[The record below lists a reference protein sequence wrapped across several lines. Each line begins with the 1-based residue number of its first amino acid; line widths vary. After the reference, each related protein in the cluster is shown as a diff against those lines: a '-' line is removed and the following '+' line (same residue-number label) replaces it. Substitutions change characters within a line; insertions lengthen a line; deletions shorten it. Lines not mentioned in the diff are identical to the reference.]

1 MATDLFGPREVRS
14 LRERVKSVAFPTTE
28 RDRERRRILAML
40 VPFFVLAFFAAFLP
54 LVTMVRMS
62 FSADRFEII
71 GFSLRAWRKLA
82 TESIYLEVTWN
93 TLWFATVTTVSSVLI
108 AVVVAHSLQKYS
120 LPFENILVAIV
131 SFPISLPG
139 IVVAFM
145 IIVLLGRSGLL
156 TNAVAFFVGGDP
168 ITLATATSVF
178 GLYLGYLFSL
188 IPRSTMVMRATY
200 SEVNRTAEEAA
211 RALGAGPL
219 ERFYYVTLPEVRPGI
234 VAAFILTFR
243 TALAIFGTVLVLKS
257 LVVVTLRIDQEL
269 GSAGGFDIQVASAI
283 GLLYFLFTLLFTF
296 VGLKYTSSEVIE
308 I

>member
-1 MATDLFGPREVRS
+1 MRRL
-14 LRERVKSVAFPTTE
+14 AFPETE
-28 RDRERRRILAML
+28 QERERRRILLML
-40 VPFFVLAFFAAFLP
+40 FPFFILAFFAAFLP
-54 LVTMVRMS
+54 LVTMTRMS
-62 FSADRFEII
+62 FSADKYQIV
-71 GFSLRAWRKLA
+71 GFSMRAWDQLA
-82 TESIYLEVTWN
+82 SESIYLEVTWN
-93 TLWFATVTTVSSVLI
+93 TLWFATLTTISSVII
-108 AVVVAHSLQKYS
+108 ALVVAHSLQKYS
-120 LPFENILVAIV
+120 LPYKNLLVAIV

-145 IIVLLGRSGLL
+145 IIILLGRSGVL
-156 TNAVAFFVGGDP
+156 TNAVAFFTGGNP
-168 ITLATATSVF
+168 ITMATATGVF

-200 SEVNRTAEEAA
+200 AEVNQKAEEAA

-219 ERFYYVTLPEVRPGI
+219 RTFYYVTLPEVRPGI

-257 LVVVTLRIDQEL
+257 LVVVTLRLDQEL

-283 GLLYFLFTLLFTF
+283 GLLYFLFTLVFTF